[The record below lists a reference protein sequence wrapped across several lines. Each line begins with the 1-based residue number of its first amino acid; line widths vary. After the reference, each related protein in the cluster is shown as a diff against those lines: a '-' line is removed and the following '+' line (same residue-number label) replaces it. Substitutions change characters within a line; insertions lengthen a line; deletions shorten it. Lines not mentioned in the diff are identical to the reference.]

1 MFLNILV
8 LVIFL
13 FAIIIAAGA
22 ILQRDI
28 FTKIL
33 FLNVSTTIISLFICF
48 IATYKVNS
56 SYIDIA
62 IIYFIL
68 SIIVSSAYLK
78 YFIQSKKQKE
88 QNSDEVIEDA
98 K

>member
-1 MFLNILV
+1 MFLNILA
-8 LVIFL
+8 LIIFV
-13 FAIIIAAGA
+13 FAIIIVCGA
-22 ILQRDI
+22 IVQRDT

-48 IATYKVNS
+48 TATYKVNS

-68 SIIVSSAYLK
+68 SVIVSSAYLK
-78 YFIQSKKQKE
+78 YFIHLKQQNE
-88 QNSDEVIEDA
+88 QNQNEVIKNA